1 MNRQIQSR
9 QKARSAGL
17 LVSSLA
23 LLGAHS
29 TTVVAENL
37 AIDLFESFQV
47 VSDVANG
54 GAGQSA
60 STWTG
65 IDSILGGQR
74 DINAST
80 WAGGVNNVG
89 DSAVC
94 DTGDACTS
102 LTAGGG
108 VISLNIDTSVFG
120 SATIQWDGGDQDI
133 LLVHDGLGG
142 LDVTDGGRG
151 SALDFTIIES
161 DHGFAF
167 TIEAYTNA
175 TSYVKYTLESTEVL
189 AGSPEIVE
197 LPFALFE
204 ETLATGY
211 CDGTVPLPDQVLEI
225 ECGPDGYA
233 DFGNLGALQVQI
245 NVPHPDGSGRA
256 EALDVEVGDIEVP
269 LEDCCDGGG
278 SVAPT
283 GATCDDFVNNDPI
296 VLLDGIDMTVDYPK
310 RNGQEMVV
318 TNMSNPGAAFYFTR
332 FQASGTPTV
341 VIQQSTSGLESLGA
355 YEMDLTGWQLFSVEE
370 DTVNGGLMCDNIEG
384 LSFKGKNAGM
394 VDTDLQITFSEAL
407 PAGDYAMRIRIDPKS
422 IIGELDPGD
431 DVLNGFKTIIGPN
444 TVDSDPDGILLERI
458 DSTL

>member
-211 CDGTVPLPDQVLEI
+211 CDGTVLLPDQVLEI

-245 NVPHPDGSGRA
+245 NVPHPNGSGRA

-296 VLLDGIDMTVDYPK
+296 VLLDGIDMTVGEPK
-310 RNGQEMVV
+310 GRSNGLVI
-318 TNMSNPGAAFYFTR
+318 TNMSDPGAAFYFTR
-332 FQASGTPTV
+332 FTTSGDPTV
-341 VIQQSTSGLESLGA
+341 GILQNSSGGPS
-355 YEMDLTGWQLFSVEE
+355 YEMDLTGWNLYSVEE
-370 DTVNGGLMCDNIEG
+370 DTVNGGLICSSIEN
-384 LSFKGKNAGM
+384 LSFKGPNAGE
-394 VDTDLQITFSEAL
+394 VDTNIDIQFSETL
-407 PAGDYAMRIRIDPKS
+407 PLGDYAMRIRINPKS
-422 IIGELDPGD
+422 IIGEVDPTNS
-431 DVLNGFKTIIGPN
+431 LINNFTTTIQN
-444 TVDSDPDGILLERI
+444 VEVDSDPDGILLERI